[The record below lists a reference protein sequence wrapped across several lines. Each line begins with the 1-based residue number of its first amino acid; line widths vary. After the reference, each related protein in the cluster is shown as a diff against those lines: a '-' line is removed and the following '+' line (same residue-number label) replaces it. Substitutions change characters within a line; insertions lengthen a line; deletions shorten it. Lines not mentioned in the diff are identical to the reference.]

1 MDTLVAKWQV
11 PNRVIAFSTT
21 RQGGVSKA
29 PFASLNLAQHVN
41 DNPLDVAEN
50 RKRLTAL
57 LPQAPFWL
65 SQTHSVRV
73 VCVDAQTDANQLY
86 DADAL
91 YTQQVN
97 QPLAIMTADC
107 LPVFV
112 CSKQGD
118 EVAVIHAG
126 WRGLLNGVIENT
138 FNCFKS
144 SQLIAYL
151 GAAIG
156 PQKFEV
162 GDDVKSAFCNK
173 NEGAISCFQPIDGK
187 PNKYLANIYQLARIV
202 LEKQGVSSISG
213 GEYCTVTQQNL
224 FFSYRRDGVTGRNA
238 HIIYIA
244 D

>member
-11 PNRVIAFSTT
+11 PNNVVAFSTT

-50 RKRLTAL
+50 RKRLTTL

-65 SQTHSVRV
+65 SQTHSTRV

-112 CSKQGD
+112 CSKLGD
-118 EVAVIHAG
+118 EVAAIHAG

-138 FNCFKS
+138 LNCFKS

-173 NEGAISCFQPIDGK
+173 HEDAISCFQPIDGK